1 MEKQTNL
8 KTLKD
13 LQSRRQQTFK
23 DHEDPEGKTF
33 KEYTIWESE
42 LKQEAI
48 KWIKDLEEAQKAD
61 GSTTSEYCFNCK
73 KIITWDK
80 DRPKNCVPEK
90 HFLLDW
96 DWEERSDME
105 GAKKFIKYFFD
116 LTEE

>member
-1 MEKQTNL
+1 MTKL
-8 KTLKD
+8 RTLKD

-61 GSTTSEYCFNCK
+61 GSTTSEQELKKNFGNFSIDECEIVCNNCYK
-73 KIITWDK
+73 EIIIWLRK
-80 DRPKNCVPEK
+80 GN
-90 HFLLDW
+90 
-96 DWEERSDME
+96 
-105 GAKKFIKYFFD
+105 
-116 LTEE
+116 